1 MNHYDT
7 SLDNDTSQ
15 DQGVQ
20 HREGATAPSQAGT
33 NADTLDE
40 QLQSR
45 VRTRLN
51 EVLNS
56 PATDAEIKL
65 VERQLTRYPRGMIAV
80 GARCRC
86 GRPLA
91 VVTRPLLQ
99 GSIPFPT
106 TFYLTSPEA
115 VKAVSSLEADGTMK
129 QLSEQIEEDQELKEA
144 YEQAHLAY
152 LAFRS
157 QLAELLGDDDG
168 HIRGISAGG
177 MPVRVKCLH
186 ALVGQSLCMG
196 SGVNPI
202 GDMALNMVAAAGRFD
217 RNLCR
222 CSIL

>member
-1 MNHYDT
+1 MKHYGN
-7 SLDNDTSQ
+7 SAN
-15 DQGVQ
+15 
-20 HREGATAPSQAGT
+20 GAELHGT
-33 NADTLDE
+33 RASEQFKADEHGTMLGE
-40 QLQSR
+40 PLQSR
-45 VRTRLN
+45 VRVRLN
-51 EVLNS
+51 ELLNS
-56 PATDAEIKL
+56 PATGAEIAL

-91 VVTRPLLQ
+91 VVTRPLLN

-115 VKAVSSLEADGTMK
+115 VKAVSSLEADGTMR
-129 QLSEQIEEDQELKEA
+129 QLSERVCQDQQLKEA
-144 YEQAHLAY
+144 YEQAHQAY
-152 LAFRS
+152 LLFRS
-157 QLAELLGDDDG
+157 QLAELLGDDDS

-196 SGVNPI
+196 AGVNPI
-202 GDMALNMVAAAGRFD
+202 GDIALNMVAAAGRFD
-217 RNLCR
+217 SNLCR